1 MMRTGRPP
9 ESTRAAVLLR
19 SRRRETLGHVVR
31 SPALVAVAVVLAG
44 CNGGTVDGHALT
56 NDASCRG
63 CTITPPIES
72 GPLAP
77 SVRCSAPGPAREQDL
92 RGRARAPRDPLR
104 GRRRLDRHRLLR
116 RVQPR
121 AVLRLAMGP
130 LEAQR
135 GGAAVHADVDRPARA
150 GAGNRA

>member
-63 CTITPPIES
+63 CTITPPIERD
-72 GPLAP
+72 PEDLAHAQLP
-77 SVRCSAPGPAREQDL
+77 ARCSARSARREL
-92 RGRARAPRDPLR
+92 RVSKIFGVAL
-104 GRRRLDRHRLLR
+104 GILGIL
-116 RVQPR
+116 
-121 AVLRLAMGP
+121 
-130 LEAQR
+130 
-135 GGAAVHADVDRPARA
+135 
-150 GAGNRA
+150 